1 MRSNCWHGSRS
12 YTRNRSIKYRFTRRE
27 RGHQKPPK
35 HGVQI
40 GDESTET
47 GDRRISL
54 VRSLP
59 SDHDPHTGVRRTREP
74 WATVAVAALYLPHRS
89 PLARWSIRCTP
100 PDGGACPGGR
110 RRGGHPARDARRR
123 SAVASGRRRVP
134 VRLRRGLDAMRTRT
148 AWSPPAKGYLIL
160 AAGSLLAHPVTGTP
174 FCSCSSPDTRFIA
187 DCESVSGAGSAPT
200 ARTFIPTRFVM

>member
-47 GDRRISL
+47 GDRRFLSFARFRPIMTRTPASAG
-54 VRSLP
+54 RGNAP
-59 SDHDPHTGVRRTREP
+59 SGRQSPSPRCTCR
-74 WATVAVAALYLPHRS
+74 HRS

-100 PDGGACPGGR
+100 PDGGACAP
-110 RRGGHPARDARRR
+110 
-123 SAVASGRRRVP
+123 AVADAAGTLPATLVAGALWLL
-134 VRLRRGLDAMRTRT
+134 VAGGFLYAFAAELDAMRTR
-148 AWSPPAKGYLIL
+148 PRGRRRLRGYLIRGRL
-160 AAGSLLAHPVTGTP
+160 PVGAPGHGDPLLFLLVPGYTLHRGLRV
-174 FCSCSSPDTRFIA
+174 R
-187 DCESVSGAGSAPT
+187 
-200 ARTFIPTRFVM
+200 